1 MRKYPSALL
10 LMLIF
15 LLVTFAGFLGFRWFS
30 FGGGGIIK
38 ALSLQW
44 TLAAASIDTVH
55 AFPALSLVAIMG
67 VFGLGSAASG
77 DRGKRFSSEFME
89 MLRKPLLACV
99 VAGSLNALLSL
110 LALPLL
116 LDWRSGVE
124 GRSSLFEYSLHH
136 LSVAVA
142 SGAWDDA
149 ARRLSVCDTI
159 WPNSPLVDDLEISRG
174 GNASSETEAPLSLRN
189 RIRVELVALRGTD
202 QDPDGVGESSPA
214 EEAAPLRLF
223 APGGSRAPVN
233 ATVALSKAEAAL
245 QDNRL
250 FDAHWYATLAQ
261 RLSKGGSPMAS
272 QAERLAAETW
282 NKIASTMPDEE
293 AAKAEFA
300 RKKYAYQAT
309 LAGDWIRAY
318 YVFVDLRRRDPSDPE
333 LPGFIAQSEAG
344 ASSLSFFLDEASYD
358 LGEVYTDVLFSVP
371 EDDGGR
377 DVVFAKKFR
386 AFQDAAYAEGLVAA
400 GYDVTHRRVWTVS
413 VPYAKFIPISTG
425 SPGDATHTS
434 RERSAV
440 LLVGLDRTDEQKRSE
455 PIYQGK
461 GRQDDISTRLMLK
474 APFEDLLLAASVQ
487 RDLSALSLND
497 LDRAAD
503 RLRTLGFRAERFR
516 GETITR
522 LADVFSFLWL
532 EIFALTMAWRL
543 RSRKKFGF
551 SFVLVVLV
559 LFFVLD
565 LAVQVLHHLSFLLS
579 TALVALLP
587 FGAALPV
594 LIVTEFLVFLL
605 AVVLLAAQ
613 KSG

>member
-10 LMLIF
+10 FLLIF
-15 LLVTFAGFLGFRWFS
+15 LLVAFAGFLGFRWFTL
-30 FGGGGIIK
+30 GGVGIIK
-38 ALSLQW
+38 ALAFQW

-67 VFGLGSAASG
+67 VFGLGSADSG

-89 MLRKPLLACV
+89 MLRKPLVACI

-136 LSVAVA
+136 LAVAVE
-142 SGAWDDA
+142 SGDWDDA

-159 WPNSPLVDDLEISRG
+159 WPNSPLVDDLKLSQDES
-174 GNASSETEAPLSLRN
+174 ASSGTNTQLSLRN

-202 QDPDGVGESSPA
+202 LGPGGVGESSSR
-214 EEAAPLRLF
+214 EGAAPMRLF
-223 APGGSRAPVN
+223 APGGVKAPVN
-233 ATVALSKAEAAL
+233 ATVAIGKAEAAL
-245 QDNRL
+245 QDKHL

-261 RLSKGGSPMAS
+261 RLSKAGSPMAA

-293 AAKAEFA
+293 AAKAEFG

-318 YVFVDLRRRDPSDPE
+318 YVFVDLQRRNPSDPE

-344 ASSLSFFLDEASYD
+344 VSALSFFLDEASYD
-358 LGEVYTDVLFSVP
+358 LGQVYTDVLFSVP
-371 EDDGGR
+371 EDGGGR

-386 AFQDAAYAEGLVAA
+386 VFQDAAYAEGLVAA
-400 GYDVTHRRVWTVS
+400 GFDGAHRRVWTVS
-413 VPYAKFIPISTG
+413 VPYAKVIPISTS
-425 SPGDATHTS
+425 SPDELAS
-434 RERSAV
+434 ASAERSAI
-440 LLVGLDRTDEQKRSE
+440 LLVGLDRTEEQKRSE
-455 PIYQGK
+455 PVYQGM

-474 APFEDLLLAASVQ
+474 VPFEDLLLAASVQ

-503 RLRTLGFRAERFR
+503 RLRSLGFREERFR

-543 RSRKKFGF
+543 RSRKKFGI
-551 SFVLVVLV
+551 SFVLVVLA

-565 LAVQVLHHLSFLLS
+565 LAVQVLHHLSSLLS

-594 LIVTEFLVFLL
+594 LIVAECLVFLM